1 MSMYNDNLARK
12 HDYTQY
18 SQQNTKTHD
27 MTFGRTHT
35 KTKAQKRLGLKCVA
49 VLAFCVI
56 GSLFLLSKNLQV
68 TEQQKKVTQLN
79 SEYSRLVSENK
90 KAEVAINQKI
100 DLKAV
105 EELAISNYGMNRA
118 KKSQIVYIDVLAED
132 YGILSSQKEN
142 KDNEKDKKLLSG
154 LMAYL
159 K

>member
-1 MSMYNDNLARK
+1 M
-12 HDYTQY
+12 
-18 SQQNTKTHD
+18 
-27 MTFGRTHT
+27 
-35 KTKAQKRLGLKCVA
+35 
-49 VLAFCVI
+49 
-56 GSLFLLSKNLQV
+56 